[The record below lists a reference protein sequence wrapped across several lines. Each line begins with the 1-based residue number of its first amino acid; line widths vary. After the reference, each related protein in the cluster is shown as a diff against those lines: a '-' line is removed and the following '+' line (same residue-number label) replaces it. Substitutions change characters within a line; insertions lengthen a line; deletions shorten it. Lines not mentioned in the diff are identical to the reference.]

1 MKCFLITL
9 LFFCLSIVAYSQT
22 KIPATKGITGM
33 KNFTFAPP
41 VLKAYYLSQEKEA
54 SIIEIKNSIPCLK
67 PDMSEVAIIPTV
79 KIFHNISP
87 IPNSIKI
94 NSK

>member
-22 KIPATKGITGM
+22 KTPATEGITGM

-54 SIIEIKNSIPCLK
+54 SNIEIQNTIPCLK

-79 KIFHNISP
+79 KLFYNISP
-87 IPNSIKI
+87 IPNSISIK
-94 NSK
+94 SK